1 MEQYRKFSSKP
12 LQVSSG
18 QGSGRRSHSGKASS
32 FEKHGKGSDD
42 PIKMANKFDGLEDG
56 MDFS

>member
-1 MEQYRKFSSKP
+1 MTEIYFIR
-12 LQVSSG
+12 VYV
-18 QGSGRRSHSGKASS
+18 SGKASS

-42 PIKMANKFDGLEDG
+42 PINMANKFDGLEDG